1 MGDTILTVDN
11 LRIVSDAG
19 VPIVQNVSFSVARG
33 EVLALIGASGSGKTT
48 LALSA
53 LGHLRPGLHLQ
64 EGRVTLAG
72 IDLLAAPRRQLN
84 GLRGRKVAY
93 VAQSA
98 AAAFNP
104 RIRLMNQV
112 TEAARIHRTQWASSA
127 QQRALALFQSLS
139 LPDPERVSRRFPHEV
154 SGGQLQ
160 RFMIAMGLQ
169 EEPLLLVC
177 DEPTSAL
184 DVTTQ
189 VEVMRLLKRAIHDN
203 NTAALFV
210 SHDLAVVAQIATR
223 IIVLRSGHVVETGT
237 TEEILNRPQADYT
250 KELIAACRHLSV
262 KAAGKGSTQGQITHL
277 PAASPLLEVSRLTAG
292 YGRLD
297 NGQPVATTL
306 RDVSLRVGRG
316 EIVAVIGESGSGK
329 TTLARVIAG
338 LHEPASGTVML
349 QGKSL
354 AGADRSR
361 SLDERRLVQLVFQTA
376 DTALNPKQKIRQI
389 LGRTLKFFHGT
400 RRQAAEARMIE
411 LLNMVQLPATYLDRL
426 PSELS
431 GGEKQR
437 VNLARALAA
446 NPEVLI
452 CDEITSALDTIV
464 ARSIIALI
472 ERLRSELGLAII
484 FISHDLATVA
494 SIADRVTV
502 LRQGRVVESGS
513 AATVLAAPADPY
525 TKLLIASVPELR
537 PGWLEEAVAARQQLE
552 LAPPGQVAREDRASL
567 MS

>member
-1 MGDTILTVDN
+1 MGDTILTIEN
-11 LRIVSDAG
+11 LSVASDAG
-19 VPIVQNVSFSVARG
+19 TAVVQDVSLTVDRG

-48 LALSA
+48 LALAA
-53 LGHLRPGLHLQ
+53 LGHLRPGLHVQ
-64 EGRVTLAG
+64 QGRVALAG
-72 IDLLAAPRRQLN
+72 VDVLAAARRALN

-104 RIRLMNQV
+104 RIRLMDQV
-112 TEAARIHRTQWASSA
+112 TEAARIHRTQPAA
-127 QQRALALFQSLS
+127 LARERALQLFRSLS
-139 LPDPERVSRRFPHEV
+139 LPEPEQVSRRFPYQV

-203 NTAALFV
+203 HTAALFV

-223 IIVLRSGHVVETGT
+223 IVVLRGGRVVEMGT
-237 TEEILNRPQADYT
+237 TDDILNRPQADYT
-250 KELIAACRHLSV
+250 RELIAACRHLSV
-262 KAAGKGSTQGQITHL
+262 KSAGKGSAPGQITRL
-277 PAASPLLEVSRLTAG
+277 PAAGPLLQVERLVAG
-292 YGRLD
+292 YGRLA
-297 NGQPVATTL
+297 NGIPAVTTL
-306 RDVSLRVGRG
+306 RDVSLKVGRG
-316 EIVAVIGESGSGK
+316 EILAVIGESGSGK

-338 LHEPASGTVML
+338 LHIPAAGRVTL
-349 QGKSL
+349 QGKAL
-354 AGADRSR
+354 AGADRKR
-361 SLDERRLVQLVFQTA
+361 TLEERRRIQLVFQMA
-376 DTALNPKQKIRQI
+376 DTALNPKQRIRRI

-400 RRQAAEARMIE
+400 KGQAAEERMTD
-411 LLNMVQLPATYLDRL
+411 LLQMVQLPVGYLDRL

-446 NPEVLI
+446 NPDVLI

-464 ARSIIALI
+464 ARSIITLI

-494 SIADRVTV
+494 SIADRVVV
-502 LRQGRVVESGS
+502 LRKGAQVESG
-513 AATVLAAPADPY
+513 ATATVLAAPADPY
-525 TKLLIASVPELR
+525 TRLLVASVPELR
-537 PGWLEEAVAARQQLE
+537 PGWLEEAVAAREELE
-552 LAPPGQVAREDRASL
+552 RSAAVQGREDRASL
-567 MS
+567 SS